1 MEFFELL
8 THRESCR
15 AYRSDPV
22 PQEALAAI
30 LEAGRLS
37 PSGCNAQPWK
47 FLVINQESALEKL
60 RNGLVLENGK
70 CSCGFRNQVPLF
82 IALVDQTARVIPM
95 ARDYYGTTQHFVP
108 GDLAMAALNMCYAA
122 TEQGLGSCVVG
133 LFDQDKL
140 RKSFG
145 IPEDRTIWLILAL
158 GYPAKETAPK
168 PKVRKPL
175 EEICSFNTWE

>member
-1 MEFFELL
+1 
-8 THRESCR
+8 
-15 AYRSDPV
+15 
-22 PQEALAAI
+22 
-30 LEAGRLS
+30 
-37 PSGCNAQPWK
+37 
-47 FLVINQESALEKL
+47 
-60 RNGLVLENGK
+60 
-70 CSCGFRNQVPLF
+70 
-82 IALVDQTARVIPM
+82 
-95 ARDYYGTTQHFVP
+95 
-108 GDLAMAALNMCYAA
+108 MAALNMCYAA

-133 LFDQDKL
+133 LFDRDKL